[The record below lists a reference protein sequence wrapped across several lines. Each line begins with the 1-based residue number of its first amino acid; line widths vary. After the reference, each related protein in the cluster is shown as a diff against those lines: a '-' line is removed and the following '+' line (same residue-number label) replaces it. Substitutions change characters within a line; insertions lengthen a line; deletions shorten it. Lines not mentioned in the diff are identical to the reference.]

1 MKYKIISASNQ
12 IPSPFSFSKQSL
24 HLAAQSC
31 WDKMWAVQL
40 YLSVG
45 HYSIALMIA
54 FRPSIATP
62 WLIIHLLQGQ
72 ASICFALGSW
82 SQLTTEAKV
91 RDETGKESIAAKC
104 FVLFVRCEV
113 ICWTNSKTVPVLCV
127 DATWANWGRR
137 KQVVHK
143 EVTPLFFWKAKCLHS
158 WALQEKLD
166 LPEIGAI

>member
-104 FVLFVRCEV
+104 FVLFVVRSFAEQTAKLSLFSA
-113 ICWTNSKTVPVLCV
+113 WMP
-127 DATWANWGRR
+127 TWANWGRR